1 VAEAAP
7 ALVPAGQEAS
17 LPDGVTRRAPPDGVA
32 SAGVAPVRAAA
43 LVRRPAAAS
52 GRAALAWAAAGTMTR
67 ARAIAVSPASQGLD
81 PFIRLHAELVIM
93 IT

>member
-1 VAEAAP
+1 
-7 ALVPAGQEAS
+7 
-17 LPDGVTRRAPPDGVA
+17 
-32 SAGVAPVRAAA
+32 
-43 LVRRPAAAS
+43 
-52 GRAALAWAAAGTMTR
+52 MTR